1 MTQRTTTSINSA
13 PEVKTGKQHS
23 TEIDA
28 FYWIRIISCFAIIL
42 LHSLFASNVYFE
54 ETITEG
60 ELLWS
65 SMVENLLMWAVP
77 CFLMVTGVLLLD
89 PDRDIPASRIYGRYL
104 KRVVLALLVFTL
116 VFQIL
121 GYLMEG
127 EQTIIRGWLSDLFLG
142 HSWAHMWYLY
152 LMIGIYL
159 MMPFYRMVVRSVVR
173 PEGAR
178 GSSSAPDMPGSSSA
192 PGTPGKAEAVSG
204 CGMLD
209 VLILLIFVFTSVT
222 SLFRAFG
229 VEPAFYIPTTIIYP
243 LYLFVGY
250 RLYHKPLPAHNAAV
264 LTVLC
269 SAAIVALTVMR
280 YRTGVLTGVAEALSG
295 SSGAAELDYLFDYYS
310 PLVVLQSA
318 GVFSLMC
325 RIPAA
330 AGSFIKTLDS
340 CTFGIYLIH
349 MIGIHAIMKW
359 AGFDPYSYG
368 PFAFILMAMLLFAVS
383 FAITWL
389 IRLIPGA
396 DLL

>member
-1 MTQRTTTSINSA
+1 MTQRTTTNTDSA
-13 PEVKTGKQHS
+13 PEGQTGAKRR
-23 TEIDA
+23 TDIDS
-28 FYWIRIISCFAIIL
+28 FYWIRIVSCFAIVL

-54 ETITEG
+54 ETITDG

-65 SMVENLLMWAVP
+65 SAAENLLMWAVP
-77 CFLMVTGVLLLD
+77 CFLMVTGALLLD
-89 PDRDIPASRIYGRYL
+89 PERDIPASRVYGKYL

-116 VFQIL
+116 IFQVL

-159 MMPFYRMVVRSVVR
+159 MMPFYRMIVRS
-173 PEGAR
+173 A
-178 GSSSAPDMPGSSSA
+178 
-192 PGTPGKAEAVSG
+192 T
-204 CGMLD
+204 GMLD
-209 VLILLIFVFTSVT
+209 LLLVLIFVFTSVT

-229 VEPAFYIPTTIIYP
+229 VEPAFYIPTTVVYP
-243 LYLFVGY
+243 LYIFAGY
-250 RLYHKPLPAHNAAV
+250 RLYQKPLPAWSAAV

-280 YRTGVLTGVAEALSG
+280 YRTGVLTDVAEMLSG
-295 SSGAAELDYLFDYYS
+295 SGDAAELDYLFDYYS

-318 GVFSLMC
+318 GLFSLAC

-349 MIGIHAIMKW
+349 MIGIHAVMKW

-368 PFAFILMAMLLFAVS
+368 PFAFALMALLLFGAS
-383 FAITWL
+383 FAVTWI
-389 IRLIPGA
+389 IRRIPGEE
-396 DLL
+396 LL